1 MRDRQSGEGEPK
13 GPCPDLTGEIT
24 GKLHLSRISS
34 SARPSVFD
42 KILSRKVFQFFVR
55 TKGMT
60 FFKA

>member
-24 GKLHLSRISS
+24 GKLHLSRVSS
-34 SARPSVFD
+34 SARPSFFD

-55 TKGMT
+55 T
-60 FFKA
+60 